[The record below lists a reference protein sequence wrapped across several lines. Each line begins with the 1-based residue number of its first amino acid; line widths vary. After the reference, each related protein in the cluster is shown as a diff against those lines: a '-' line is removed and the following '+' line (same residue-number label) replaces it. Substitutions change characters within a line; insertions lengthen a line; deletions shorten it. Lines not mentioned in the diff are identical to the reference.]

1 MYMFET
7 MELQVKEEYVIYD
20 FVGMISSIGGNLGLF
35 IGFSFFDAFCW
46 LVDLIQKWI
55 SKISSGGKVVSSNSV
70 ITNPVSK

>member
-46 LVDLIQKWI
+46 LLDLIQKWI
-55 SKISSGGKVVSSNSV
+55 SNMNSGKVISSNIV
-70 ITNPVSK
+70 ITNPVTK

>member
-1 MYMFET
+1 MFET

-46 LVDLIQKWI
+46 LLDLIQKWI
-55 SKISSGGKVVSSNSV
+55 SNINSGKVISSNIV
-70 ITNPVSK
+70 ITNPVTK

>member
-1 MYMFET
+1 MFET

-46 LVDLIQKWI
+46 LLDLIQKWI
-55 SKISSGGKVVSSNSV
+55 SNINSAKVISSNIV
-70 ITNPVSK
+70 ITNPVTK

>member
-46 LVDLIQKWI
+46 ILDLIQKWF
-55 SKISSGGKVVSSNSV
+55 SKIRSGKIISSNIV

>member
-55 SKISSGGKVVSSNSV
+55 SNINSGKVISSNIV
-70 ITNPVSK
+70 ITNPVTK

>member
-1 MYMFET
+1 MFET

-46 LVDLIQKWI
+46 ILDLIQKWF
-55 SKISSGGKVVSSNSV
+55 SKIRSGKIISSNIV

>member
-46 LVDLIQKWI
+46 LLDLIQKWI
-55 SKISSGGKVVSSNSV
+55 SNINSGKVISSNIVV
-70 ITNPVSK
+70 TNPVTK

>member
-20 FVGMISSIGGNLGLF
+20 FVGMISSIGRNLGLF

-46 LVDLIQKWI
+46 LLDLIQKWI
-55 SKISSGGKVVSSNSV
+55 SNINSGKVISSNIV
-70 ITNPVSK
+70 ITNPVTK

>member
-46 LVDLIQKWI
+46 LLDLIQKWI
-55 SKISSGGKVVSSNSV
+55 SNINSGKVISSNIV
-70 ITNPVSK
+70 ITNPVTK

>member
-1 MYMFET
+1 MFET

-46 LVDLIQKWI
+46 LLDLIQKWI
-55 SKISSGGKVVSSNSV
+55 SKINSGKVISSNIV
-70 ITNPVSK
+70 ITNPVTK

>member
-1 MYMFET
+1 MFET

-46 LVDLIQKWI
+46 LLDLIQKWI
-55 SKISSGGKVVSSNSV
+55 SNINSGKVISSHIV
-70 ITNPVSK
+70 ITNPVTK

>member
-1 MYMFET
+1 MFET

-46 LVDLIQKWI
+46 LLDLIQKWI
-55 SKISSGGKVVSSNSV
+55 SNINSGKVISSNIVV
-70 ITNPVSK
+70 TNPVTK